1 MWDFEKRSDILR
13 GKVKMKA
20 NAKRLRQLLKG
31 IARIKKKLLER
42 KSKKTGIYIY
52 MYIEPSTDSL
62 YFFENVNKMC

>member
-31 IARIKKKLLER
+31 IARRKKKLLER

-52 MYIEPSTDSL
+52 I
-62 YFFENVNKMC
+62 CI

>member
-31 IARIKKKLLER
+31 IARRKKKT
-42 KSKKTGIYIY
+42 TGKEIKENRNIYIY
-52 MYIEPSTDSL
+52 VYRTEYRLVIL
-62 YFFENVNKMC
+62 L

>member
-31 IARIKKKLLER
+31 IARRKKNYWKGNQR
-42 KSKKTGIYIY
+42 KQEYIYIC
-52 MYIEPSTDSL
+52 I
-62 YFFENVNKMC
+62 